1 LPANLVVLVDLW
13 EVAFQVFQV
22 VRVVELVH
30 LQPMTLI
37 NFLLVERQLKD
48 ISFF

>member
-1 LPANLVVLVDLW
+1 VVLVDLW

-22 VRVVELVH
+22 VWVVELVELAH
-30 LQPMTLI
+30 LQPMILI
-37 NFLLVERQLKD
+37 NFHLVERQLKD